1 VAALNL
7 FGDALHNLID
17 GMVIA
22 AAYMAGTTL
31 GTTTTLAVIL
41 HEVPREIGDLAVLI
55 YTGLP
60 VRRAVL
66 WNLASALTALLGT
79 VIMLILGQRLEG
91 FADAMLPIAAGAF
104 LYVAAAGLIPELR
117 RQEGWASSSL
127 QIALVLAGVVVMAI
141 SA

>member
-1 VAALNL
+1 
-7 FGDALHNLID
+7 
-17 GMVIA
+17 
-22 AAYMAGTTL
+22 
-31 GTTTTLAVIL
+31 
-41 HEVPREIGDLAVLI
+41 VPQEIGDLAVLI

-104 LYVAAAGLIPELR
+104 LYVAAAGLSPELR